1 MVAMTN
7 NLIVNSYSCIL
18 DHKHWDE
25 MRYFTFGDDFYI
37 LIPLSRIRSI
47 EKLILINDLV
57 Q

>member
-1 MVAMTN
+1 MVAMTI